1 MRFRSC
7 VLTHVVKQE
16 MGQPPTPTPSL
27 FWQERAGGERRR
39 RRGKSR
45 SSIILA
51 LVEALDWTRAF
62 IATTAGASV
71 HWGFWEASWQHLQ
84 VTGREL
90 KAWEVRLP
98 PATWKNSQSL
108 SMNDG

>member
-1 MRFRSC
+1 
-7 VLTHVVKQE
+7 

-51 LVEALDWTRAF
+51 LVEAVDWTRAF
-62 IATTAGASV
+62 IATTAGTVYTGASGKL
-71 HWGFWEASWQHLQ
+71 HGS
-84 VTGREL
+84 TCR
-90 KAWEVRLP
+90 
-98 PATWKNSQSL
+98 SL
-108 SMNDG
+108 GES